1 VVGMGMERT
10 NLVVVDGGVTRS
22 KKAPPNGLEMAT
34 MPTCFS
40 RSAL

>member
-1 VVGMGMERT
+1 VVDRVVG
-10 NLVVVDGGVTRS
+10 S
-22 KKAPPNGLEMAT
+22 KAAPNGLEMAT